1 MKKILFLILI
11 SFFFN
16 ISESK
21 ANKTCIKKKDDG
33 KWPFYYK
40 NYYNGWNTCP
50 LGFKEVSSYE
60 FWAFKEKMDKKYA
73 VSHDPNKVYKTPSES
88 IAKTASNESSNWRKG
103 LQVET
108 TKPDKKQN
116 LTTSNSLK
124 NFNNN
129 HKYIFNA
136 FVFPEIGTLR
146 NIMGTTTWNEK
157 EVILLLK
164 NGECKFGTD
173 LKKLIK
179 NFDYKGNFDFKCR
192 YHIKNDVIY
201 ANIQEKS
208 NVTIYTDKNKVSGQF
223 SRDRN
228 LYNIVKSHEV
238 LRLSQELKMSKL
250 SNLINTKSA
259 NLPENNNTLSF
270 SNGDKFIGET
280 KKKIRN
286 GFVTETM
293 WLDEKKTQKIN
304 LETYFEN
311 NCPVYGSISYVRPE
325 TELFSRSI
333 FGLYSD
339 CKLLG
344 QNSKLATIYFDEKG
358 EVVGISLDK
367 QDVTH
372 IYGRKKYIG
381 IEMVNAQNDIGVIV
395 KELLEDYPAEKS
407 SLKINDLIVRVNNIR
422 VKNMKNF
429 TQLIQEIQ
437 SDQKLK
443 IDFVSSNKIN
453 DKIDY
458 NEKDIKT
465 TYIIPKIETNKTKLR
480 LFYNPKE
487 EEYSEIISTFFP
499 TGTKDAYLPDYIELK
514 KNSSEWQARQ
524 ELLKK
529 DFNILYKYYL
539 SIKESKTK
547 KLPEM
552 DFSQFY
558 IVSNKTNIFKEES
571 KKKVE
576 VAKAKEPKQ
585 EEFKPENKD
594 VDNQAP
600 IIEVAK
606 NLKFES
612 QTFKFKGRIKD
623 KNKFYLTANG
633 RPVKTDRKGRFE
645 IEGFVIDPEQGEQ
658 LQLVAIDQWNNR
670 SEQTVNI
677 EVEFKQVVDAR
688 SYEKPN
694 PNKVRV
700 RNNDNKVGI
709 IIGIEKYQTLNNVD
723 APYANRDANAFRAYA
738 NRALGIPNQN
748 LKVLIDN
755 KATRAELLKSL
766 KIWLPQVTRGQQ
778 KDVYIF
784 FAGHGLA
791 SDDGKDLHILPQD
804 GDPILLEDTAISRV
818 EMFELINKV
827 NPNSVTM
834 FFDTCYSGQTRSE
847 QMLVAGLRPVRIV
860 ANDQEIPNNYTIFT
874 ASDNDET
881 SGSIEQAEHGIFS
894 YYLMKG
900 LEGNADLNKDK
911 TLTNGE
917 LIAYLKNNVSQEA
930 FSQNRQ
936 QEPMLSG
943 NPDNILIRY

>member
-88 IAKTASNESSNWRKG
+88 IAKTASNVSSNWRKG

-179 NFDYKGNFDFKCR
+179 NFDYEGNFDFKCR

-208 NVTIYTDKNKVSGQF
+208 NVTIYTDKNKVLGQF

-280 KKKIRN
+280 KNGKPDGLGTLTWANGDKYVGSFKNNKLDGHGTLTWVNGDKYVGNFKDNQFNGPAYYVFAKTGNVTVAIYKKGKI
-286 GFVTETM
+286 
-293 WLDEKKTQKIN
+293 LDGEVEEYNSSGKYLRTLIYGNNTVVKTKNEWIKKRKKTLAEA
-304 LETYFEN
+304 LEEN
-311 NCPVYGSISYVRPE
+311 N
-325 TELFSRSI
+325 
-333 FGLYSD
+333 
-339 CKLLG
+339 
-344 QNSKLATIYFDEKG
+344 
-358 EVVGISLDK
+358 
-367 QDVTH
+367 
-372 IYGRKKYIG
+372 
-381 IEMVNAQNDIGVIV
+381 
-395 KELLEDYPAEKS
+395 
-407 SLKINDLIVRVNNIR
+407 LKIKDPQTLV
-422 VKNMKNF
+422 VK
-429 TQLIQEIQ
+429 
-437 SDQKLK
+437 SG
-443 IDFVSSNKIN
+443 
-453 DKIDY
+453 
-458 NEKDIKT
+458 
-465 TYIIPKIETNKTKLR
+465 P
-480 LFYNPKE
+480 
-487 EEYSEIISTFFP
+487 
-499 TGTKDAYLPDYIELK
+499 
-514 KNSSEWQARQ
+514 
-524 ELLKK
+524 
-529 DFNILYKYYL
+529 
-539 SIKESKTK
+539 
-547 KLPEM
+547 
-552 DFSQFY
+552 
-558 IVSNKTNIFKEES
+558 

-576 VAKAKEPKQ
+576 VAKAEEPKQ

-633 RPVKTDRKGRFE
+633 RPVKTDSKGRFE

-658 LQLVAIDQWNNR
+658 LKLVAIDQWNNR

>member
-1 MKKILFLILI
+1 MRFFVIFLILGI
-11 SFFFN
+11 FFTVEPTSSIASSYTAYN
-16 ISESK
+16 
-21 ANKTCIKKKDDG
+21 CIKKKDDG
-33 KWPFYYK
+33 KWPFYYSIYR
-40 NYYNGWNTCP
+40 NYSITRPGKCP
-50 LGFKEVSSYE
+50 LGFVSVS
-60 FWAFKEKMDKKYA
+60 DKKYKEFKNKIDKKYT
-73 VSHDPNKVYKTPSES
+73 SQKNPNNVYRSPSDG
-88 IAKTASNESSNWRKG
+88 ITKTASNETSDWRK
-103 LQVET
+103 
-108 TKPDKKQN
+108 N
-116 LTTSNSLK
+116 LSLESNNKDSRPSLK
-124 NFNNN
+124 STSFC
-129 HKYIFNA
+129 K
-136 FVFPEIGTLR
+136 LR
-146 NIMGTTTWNEK
+146 NNQ
-157 EVILLLK
+157 
-164 NGECKFGTD
+164 D
-173 LKKLIK
+173 
-179 NFDYKGNFDFKCR
+179 
-192 YHIKNDVIY
+192 
-201 ANIQEKS
+201 
-208 NVTIYTDKNKVSGQF
+208 
-223 SRDRN
+223 
-228 LYNIVKSHEV
+228 
-238 LRLSQELKMSKL
+238 
-250 SNLINTKSA
+250 
-259 NLPENNNTLSF
+259 
-270 SNGDKFIGET
+270 
-280 KKKIRN
+280 
-286 GFVTETM
+286 
-293 WLDEKKTQKIN
+293 
-304 LETYFEN
+304 
-311 NCPVYGSISYVRPE
+311 SYVWSGPKPV
-325 TELFSRSI
+325 FIS
-333 FGLYSD
+333 
-339 CKLLG
+339 
-344 QNSKLATIYFDEKG
+344 QKG
-358 EVVGISLDK
+358 CGN
-367 QDVTH
+367 H
-372 IYGRKKYIG
+372 
-381 IEMVNAQNDIGVIV
+381 
-395 KELLEDYPAEKS
+395 
-407 SLKINDLIVRVNNIR
+407 
-422 VKNMKNF
+422 
-429 TQLIQEIQ
+429 
-437 SDQKLK
+437 
-443 IDFVSSNKIN
+443 
-453 DKIDY
+453 DKIDQS
-458 NEKDIKT
+458 
-465 TYIIPKIETNKTKLR
+465 TYTNL
-480 LFYNPKE
+480 LVYW
-487 EEYSEIISTFFP
+487 S
-499 TGTKDAYLPDYIELK
+499 K
-514 KNSSEWQARQ
+514 KHALAIGGKSAFTSLAKS
-524 ELLKK
+524 LKK
-529 DFNILYKYYL
+529 DYEKYNLDTDYLEKKILDEFPYKNSVKIAL
-539 SIKESKTK
+539 KNQPIINTE
-547 KLPEM
+547 
-552 DFSQFY
+552 
-558 IVSNKTNIFKEES
+558 N
-571 KKKVE
+571 KVE
-576 VAKAKEPKQ
+576 VAKVETSKTQKVAEMPKLENDEVYYNLNFCTHSYIKNPLNEIKSVNDSKDFLLYVGTCPKNKPKEIDTDIALELIGNRNICIKHRPHPDNPIFNDPLYMINDRECNPEWNEYAMNYNGYEFYTKANIKLKSQKTLSKIVQNQKTTNQ

>member
-1 MKKILFLILI
+1 VSKVSSEKLARKIALEKCKDYFYDMVGKNSKIRPRFGCTIEQVVDINKDKQLAEELISKQKKIELEDKEFAKKINPKNNGFLHTLPSNRRYNWIDENGFEKFYNQLSDLTQQNKLDLDTEVYI
-11 SFFFN
+11 KKSV
-16 ISESK
+16 ISEFKRHWEVIYPNFKGEKAWAQSSTGAWAWRGGRDAASRALAACESK
-21 ANKTCIKKKDDG
+21 MSALPFVQHKCVIIKINNNVLNYGEQNYYSLYHYKVPTLFAAIIKKH
-33 KWPFYYK
+33 
-40 NYYNGWNTCP
+40 NRAQ
-50 LGFKEVSSYE
+50 L
-60 FWAFKEKMDKKYA
+60 
-73 VSHDPNKVYKTPSES
+73 
-88 IAKTASNESSNWRKG
+88 
-103 LQVET
+103 
-108 TKPDKKQN
+108 TK
-116 LTTSNSLK
+116 
-124 NFNNN
+124 
-129 HKYIFNA
+129 
-136 FVFPEIGTLR
+136 
-146 NIMGTTTWNEK
+146 
-157 EVILLLK
+157 
-164 NGECKFGTD
+164 
-173 LKKLIK
+173 
-179 NFDYKGNFDFKCR
+179 
-192 YHIKNDVIY
+192 
-201 ANIQEKS
+201 QEK
-208 NVTIYTDKNKVSGQF
+208 TIT
-223 SRDRN
+223 
-228 LYNIVKSHEV
+228 
-238 LRLSQELKMSKL
+238 
-250 SNLINTKSA
+250 
-259 NLPENNNTLSF
+259 
-270 SNGDKFIGET
+270 
-280 KKKIRN
+280 
-286 GFVTETM
+286 
-293 WLDEKKTQKIN
+293 
-304 LETYFEN
+304 
-311 NCPVYGSISYVRPE
+311 
-325 TELFSRSI
+325 
-333 FGLYSD
+333 
-339 CKLLG
+339 
-344 QNSKLATIYFDEKG
+344 
-358 EVVGISLDK
+358 
-367 QDVTH
+367 
-372 IYGRKKYIG
+372 
-381 IEMVNAQNDIGVIV
+381 ND
-395 KELLEDYPAEKS
+395 
-407 SLKINDLIVRVNNIR
+407 
-422 VKNMKNF
+422 
-429 TQLIQEIQ
+429 
-437 SDQKLK
+437 
-443 IDFVSSNKIN
+443 
-453 DKIDY
+453 
-458 NEKDIKT
+458 
-465 TYIIPKIETNKTKLR
+465 
-480 LFYNPKE
+480 
-487 EEYSEIISTFFP
+487 
-499 TGTKDAYLPDYIELK
+499 
-514 KNSSEWQARQ
+514 
-524 ELLKK
+524 
-529 DFNILYKYYL
+529 
-539 SIKESKTK
+539 
-547 KLPEM
+547 
-552 DFSQFY
+552 
-558 IVSNKTNIFKEES
+558 
-571 KKKVE
+571 KKVE
-576 VAKAKEPKQ
+576 VAKVEEPKL

-612 QTFKFKGRIKD
+612 QTFKFKGRVKD